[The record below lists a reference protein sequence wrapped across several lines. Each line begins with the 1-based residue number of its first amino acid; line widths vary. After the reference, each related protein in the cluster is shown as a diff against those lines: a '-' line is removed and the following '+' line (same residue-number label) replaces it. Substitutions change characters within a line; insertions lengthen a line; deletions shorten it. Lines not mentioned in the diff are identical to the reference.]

1 MCMKNALNITVK
13 SSYNLKQV
21 SSLSSG
27 ASIDKPIQNTTRRD
41 SVEDPIESEAN
52 SSALVAGTT
61 GTQFNK
67 KYLEIEVLPQIS
79 IRFYFEYVTCLNKPL

>member
-1 MCMKNALNITVK
+1 M
-13 SSYNLKQV
+13 KQV

-27 ASIDKPIQNTTRRD
+27 ASLDKPIPSTTRSD

-61 GTQFNK
+61 EGTEGGNGGQWVVVEEAANPD
-67 KYLEIEVLPQIS
+67 LDEIVIKQELDANGMSDFWKV
-79 IRFYFEYVTCLNKPL
+79 